1 MTASEVFEAV
11 TGSGS
16 SDFAM
21 LVAILNRRGA
31 WCLIGGLAVNC
42 YVEPVYTLDADI
54 VVAASELSAIK
65 GDLIHAGF
73 SVEEFPHSLNATM
86 PKSDLRIQFTLDS
99 RYQGFVKNTKIQE
112 VLDQQVPVASL
123 ENIVTGKI
131 WAWSDER
138 RRLSKCK
145 KDELYTPEDFTDEHR
160 MIAETTRQFIDN
172 EVIPHIDELEK
183 HDWKLARELVRKA
196 ADLGL
201 IGANIPEEYGGLGL
215 DQTSGALVGENIGRC
230 ASFATTLGAESGIGL
245 LPIIYFGTEAAK
257 EKYLPRIASG
267 ELITAYALT
276 EAGSGSDAMAA
287 KATAR
292 LSDDGTHYV
301 LNGEKMFIT
310 NGGFADIFIVFA
322 KVDGDKF
329 SAFIVERQE
338 GLSPGAE
345 EHKMG
350 IKGSSTTPLVLA
362 DAKAPLENLL
372 GEIGKGH
379 KIAFNTLNI
388 GRFKLGAMC
397 IGGMKLM
404 LHESIRYANERQQ
417 FGKSISSFGA
427 IKSKLGEMAIR
438 TWVGEAMIYRTLGM
452 IETAIGD
459 TTDPDA
465 KRRAIEEYSAE
476 CSIIKVA
483 LSEYCDYLADEMV
496 QIFGG
501 YGYSADYPAERAYR
515 DSRINRIFEGTNE
528 INRMLIPGR
537 LMKSALSGRLA
548 LLPAAQALMDEILTP
563 QMAGFDYDEGLL
575 AAEEKLAKNAKKV
588 GLMTLGTAAQK
599 YMMKLG
605 DQQEILIGI
614 ADVIMDAYAMESAIL
629 RARKLAA
636 SAGEEAAAR
645 YVDMTRVFC
654 NDAVERIE
662 ARAKNTLAGMTDG
675 DELRTL
681 LAALRRFT
689 KLTPVNT
696 IAARQRIADVMI
708 VANKYVY

>member
-1 MTASEVFEAV
+1 MSAV
-11 TGSGS
+11 VEQKQIVKG
-16 SDFAM
+16 
-21 LVAILNRRGA
+21 GA
-31 WCLIGGLAVNC
+31 FLI
-42 YVEPVYTLDADI
+42 
-54 VVAASELSAIK
+54 
-65 GDLIHAGF
+65 
-73 SVEEFPHSLNATM
+73 EERKPEEIF
-86 PKSDLRIQFTLDS
+86 
-99 RYQGFVKNTKIQE
+99 
-112 VLDQQVPVASL
+112 
-123 ENIVTGKI
+123 
-131 WAWSDER
+131 
-138 RRLSKCK
+138 
-145 KDELYTPEDFTDEHR
+145 TPEDFTEEHR

-172 EVIPHIDELEK
+172 EVSPRVDELEH
-183 HDWKLARELVRKA
+183 HDWALARELVKKA

-201 IGANIPEEYGGLGL
+201 ISANIPEEYGGLGL

-257 EKYLPRIASG
+257 QKYLPKIASG

-292 LSDDGTHYV
+292 LSDDGTHYI

-329 SAFIVERQE
+329 TAFIVEKQE
-338 GLSPGAE
+338 GVTPGAE

-350 IKGSSTTPLVLA
+350 IKGSSTTPLVLT
-362 DAKAPLENLL
+362 DAKAPVENMLADV
-372 GEIGKGH
+372 GKGA

-397 IGGMKLM
+397 VGGMKLM
-404 LHESIRYANERQQ
+404 IHEAVRYANERQQ

-427 IKSKLGEMAIR
+427 IKSKLAEMAIR
-438 TWVGEAMIYRTLGM
+438 TWVGEAMTYRTLGM
-452 IETAIGD
+452 IEDAI
-459 TTDPDA
+459 TDPNDPNA
-465 KRRAIEEYSAE
+465 KMKAIEEYSAE

-483 LSEYCDYLADEMV
+483 LSEYCDFVVDEMV
-496 QIFGG
+496 QIYGG
-501 YGYSADYPAERAYR
+501 YGYSAHYPAERAYR

-537 LMKSALSGRLA
+537 LMKAALSGNLA

-563 QMAGFDYDEGLL
+563 QLASFDDDEAVL
-575 AAEEKLAKNAKKV
+575 AAEQKLAQNAKKV
-588 GLMTLGTAAQK
+588 ALMTLGTAAQK

-605 DQQEILIGI
+605 EQQEILLGI
-614 ADVIMDAYAMESAIL
+614 ADIIMDAYAMESAIL
-629 RARKLAA
+629 RAQKLAA
-636 SAGEEAAAR
+636 AQGEAAAAR
-645 YVDMTRVFC
+645 YIDMTRVFC

-662 ARAKNTLAGMTDG
+662 ARAKNTLAGMSEG

-689 KLTPVNT
+689 KLTPMNT
-696 IAARQRIADVMI
+696 ITARQRIADVLI
-708 VANKYVY
+708 TANRYAY

>member
-1 MTASEVFEAV
+1 MSAV
-11 TGSGS
+11 VEQKQVVKG
-16 SDFAM
+16 
-21 LVAILNRRGA
+21 GA
-31 WCLIGGLAVNC
+31 FLI
-42 YVEPVYTLDADI
+42 EDRTPEDI
-54 VVAASELSAIK
+54 
-65 GDLIHAGF
+65 F
-73 SVEEFPHSLNATM
+73 
-86 PKSDLRIQFTLDS
+86 
-99 RYQGFVKNTKIQE
+99 
-112 VLDQQVPVASL
+112 
-123 ENIVTGKI
+123 
-131 WAWSDER
+131 
-138 RRLSKCK
+138 
-145 KDELYTPEDFTDEHR
+145 TPEDFTEEHR

-172 EVIPHIDELEK
+172 EVTPRIDELEH
-183 HDWKLARELVRKA
+183 HDWALARELVKKA

-201 IGANIPEEYGGLGL
+201 ISANIPEEYGGLGL

-245 LPIIYFGTEAAK
+245 LPIIYFGTEVAK
-257 EKYLPRIASG
+257 QKYLPKIASG

-292 LSDDGTHYV
+292 LSDDGTHYI

-329 SAFIVERQE
+329 TAFIVEKQD
-338 GLSPGAE
+338 GVQPGAE

-350 IKGSSTTPLVLA
+350 IKGSSTTPLVLT
-362 DAKAPLENLL
+362 DAKAPVENMLA
-372 GEIGKGH
+372 EVGKGA

-397 IGGMKLM
+397 VGGMKLM
-404 LHESIRYANERQQ
+404 IHEAVRYANERQQ

-427 IKSKLGEMAIR
+427 IKSKIAEMAIR
-438 TWVGEAMIYRTLGM
+438 TWVGEAMTYRTLGM
-452 IETAIGD
+452 IEDAI
-459 TTDPDA
+459 TDPNDPNA
-465 KRRAIEEYSAE
+465 KMKAIEEYSAE

-483 LSEYCDYLADEMV
+483 LSEYCDFVVDEMV
-496 QIFGG
+496 QIYGG
-501 YGYSADYPAERAYR
+501 YGYSAHYPAERAYR

-537 LMKSALSGRLA
+537 LMKAALSGNLA

-563 QMAGFDYDEGLL
+563 QLASFDDDEAVL
-575 AAEEKLAKNAKKV
+575 ATEQKLAQNAKKV
-588 GLMTLGTAAQK
+588 ALMTLGTAAQK

-605 DQQEILIGI
+605 EQQEILLGI
-614 ADVIMDAYAMESAIL
+614 ADIIMDAYAMESAIL
-629 RARKLAA
+629 RAQKLAA
-636 SAGEEAAAR
+636 AQGEAAAAR
-645 YVDMTRVFC
+645 YIDMTRVFC

-662 ARAKNTLAGMTDG
+662 ARAKNTLAGMSEG

-689 KLTPVNT
+689 KLTPMNT
-696 IAARQRIADVMI
+696 ITARQRIADVLI
-708 VANKYVY
+708 TANKWAY

>member
-1 MTASEVFEAV
+1 MSAV
-11 TGSGS
+11 VEQKKVVQG
-16 SDFAM
+16 
-21 LVAILNRRGA
+21 GA
-31 WCLIGGLAVNC
+31 FLI
-42 YVEPVYTLDADI
+42 EQTTP
-54 VVAASELSAIK
+54 
-65 GDLIHAGF
+65 
-73 SVEEFPHSLNATM
+73 EEIF
-86 PKSDLRIQFTLDS
+86 
-99 RYQGFVKNTKIQE
+99 
-112 VLDQQVPVASL
+112 
-123 ENIVTGKI
+123 
-131 WAWSDER
+131 
-138 RRLSKCK
+138 
-145 KDELYTPEDFTDEHR
+145 TPEDFTEEHR
-160 MIAETTRQFIDN
+160 MIAETTRQFMDN
-172 EVIPHIDELEK
+172 EVLPRIDELEH
-183 HDWKLARELVRKA
+183 HDWKLSRELVKKA

-215 DQTSGALVGENIGRC
+215 DQTSGALVGENIGRS

-257 EKYLPRIASG
+257 QKYLPRIATG

-292 LSDDGTHYV
+292 LSPDGTHYI

-329 SAFIVERQE
+329 SAFIVEKQD
-338 GLSPGAE
+338 GVTPGAE

-350 IKGSSTTPLVLA
+350 IKGSSTTPLVLT

-379 KIAFNTLNI
+379 KIAFNILNI

-404 LHESIRYANERQQ
+404 THEAIKYANEREQ
-417 FGKSISSFGA
+417 FGKPISSFGA
-427 IKSKLGEMAIR
+427 IKAKLAEMAVR
-438 TWVGEAMIYRTLGM
+438 TWVGEAMTYRTLGM
-452 IETAIGD
+452 IETAISD

-465 KRRAIEEYSAE
+465 KLRAIEEYSAE

-483 LSEYCDYLADEMV
+483 LSEYCDFVADEMV
-496 QIFGG
+496 QIYGG
-501 YGYSADYPAERAYR
+501 YGYSAHYPAERAYR

-528 INRMLIPGR
+528 INRMLVPGR
-537 LMKSALSGRLA
+537 LMKSALSGKLA
-548 LLPAAQALMDEILTP
+548 LLPAAHALMDEILTP
-563 QMAGFDYDEGLL
+563 QPMGFDDDEQVL
-575 AAEEKLAKNAKKV
+575 AAEYKLAANAKKV
-588 GLMTLGTAAQK
+588 ALMTLGTAAQK

-605 DQQEILIGI
+605 DQQEVLMGI
-614 ADVIMDAYAMESAIL
+614 ADIIIDTYAMECAIL
-629 RARKLAA
+629 RAQKMVAA
-636 SAGEEAAAR
+636 QGEAAAER
-645 YVDMTRVFC
+645 YIDITRVFC

-662 ARAKNTLAGMTDG
+662 AHARNTLAAMAEG

-689 KLTPVNT
+689 KLTPMNT
-696 IAARQRIADVMI
+696 VIARQRIANVMI
-708 VANKYVY
+708 DANRFAY

>member
-1 MTASEVFEAV
+1 MSAV
-11 TGSGS
+11 VEQKQIVKG
-16 SDFAM
+16 
-21 LVAILNRRGA
+21 GA
-31 WCLIGGLAVNC
+31 FLI
-42 YVEPVYTLDADI
+42 EERTTEDI
-54 VVAASELSAIK
+54 
-65 GDLIHAGF
+65 F
-73 SVEEFPHSLNATM
+73 
-86 PKSDLRIQFTLDS
+86 
-99 RYQGFVKNTKIQE
+99 
-112 VLDQQVPVASL
+112 
-123 ENIVTGKI
+123 
-131 WAWSDER
+131 
-138 RRLSKCK
+138 
-145 KDELYTPEDFTDEHR
+145 TPEDFTEEHR

-172 EVIPHIDELEK
+172 EVAPHIDDLEH
-183 HDWKLARELVRKA
+183 HDWKLARDLVKKA

-257 EKYLPRIASG
+257 QKYLPKIASG

-292 LSDDGTHYV
+292 LSTDGTHYI

-338 GLSPGAE
+338 GLTAGAE

-350 IKGSSTTPLVLA
+350 IKGSSTTPLILA

-372 GEIGKGH
+372 GEVGKGH

-438 TWVGEAMIYRTLGM
+438 SWVGEAMIYRTLGL
-452 IETAIGD
+452 IEAGLAAVGD
-459 TTDPDA
+459 SKDMDA
-465 KRRAIEEYSAE
+465 RLKAIEEYAAE

-483 LSEYCDYLADEMV
+483 LSEYCDYITDEMV
-496 QIFGG
+496 QIYGG

-515 DSRINRIFEGTNE
+515 DTRINRIFEGTNE

-537 LMKSALSGRLA
+537 LMKAALSGRLA
-548 LLPAAQALMDEILTP
+548 LLPAAQALMDEILSP
-563 QMAGFDYDEGLL
+563 SMASFDLDESLL
-575 AAEEKLAKNAKKV
+575 ATEQKLAQNAKKV
-588 GLMTLGTAAQK
+588 ALMTLGTAAQK
-599 YMMKLG
+599 YMMRLSE
-605 DQQEILIGI
+605 QQEILLGI

-629 RARKLAA
+629 RAQKLAA
-636 SAGEEAAAR
+636 SQGEAAAAR
-645 YVDMTRVFC
+645 YIDMTRVFC
-654 NDAVERIE
+654 NDAVERVE
-662 ARAKNTLAGMTDG
+662 ARAKNTLAGMADG

-689 KLTPVNT
+689 RITPMNT
-696 IAARQRIADVMI
+696 IAARQVIAGEMI
-708 VANKYVY
+708 Q